1 MAYIRAPEHQC
12 TRAQV
17 HKGASEREG
26 MEELLKVNELSVNF
40 AMEGHTVQAVVKASF
55 AVKKGEIFSL
65 VGESGCGKTLTALS
79 IMGLVPEPGRVIS
92 EGIIF
97 SGKDLGRLSREEI
110 REIRGNEI
118 AMVFQEPMV
127 SFNPLYTIG
136 YQIAEAIGAHQQLA
150 KDEVRKRTLRALS
163 RVEMPFPEGKVNDY
177 PHQLS
182 GGMKQRAMIAMAIV
196 NSPQLL
202 IADEP
207 TTALDVT
214 IQAQILKLFLG
225 LRDSTNMSII
235 LITHDL
241 GIVAEIADRVAV
253 MYAGEIVENASVYK
267 IFNGPLHPY
276 SQGLLGAIPGKIR
289 GRLLSIPGD
298 VPDPRRRPAG
308 CPFHPRCPQN
318 SDICKEKTPLLKEV
332 EEGHWVKCH
341 EIG

>member
-1 MAYIRAPEHQC
+1 M
-12 TRAQV
+12 
-17 HKGASEREG
+17 K
-26 MEELLKVNELSVNF
+26 ELLKVNDLSVNF
-40 AMEGHTVQAVVKASF
+40 EMGGRTAQVVSQVSF
-55 AVKKGEIFSL
+55 AVKKGEILSL
-65 VGESGCGKTLTALS
+65 VGESGCGKTMTALS
-79 IMGLVPEPGRVIS
+79 IMGLVPEPGKAMS

-97 SGKDLGRLSREEI
+97 ADKDLQQLSREEM
-110 REIRGNEI
+110 RKIRGNEI

-136 YQIAEAIGAHQQLA
+136 YQIAEAIHAHEQLK

-163 RVEMPFPEGKVNDY
+163 RVEMPFPEGKINDY

-196 NSPQLL
+196 NNPQLL

-214 IQAQILKLFLG
+214 IQAQILKLFLR

-241 GIVAEIADRVAV
+241 GIVAEVADRVAV
-253 MYAGEIVENASVYK
+253 MYAGEIVESADVYK
-267 IFNGPLHPY
+267 IFNNPLHPY
-276 SQGLLGAIPGKIR
+276 SQGLLGAIPGKAK

-298 VPDPRRRPAG
+298 VPDPARKPPG
-308 CPFHPRCPQN
+308 CPFHPRC
-318 SDICKEKTPLLKEV
+318 SRSEDICKEKKPLLQEV
-332 EEGHWVKCH
+332 EEGHWVKCYK
-341 EIG
+341 IV